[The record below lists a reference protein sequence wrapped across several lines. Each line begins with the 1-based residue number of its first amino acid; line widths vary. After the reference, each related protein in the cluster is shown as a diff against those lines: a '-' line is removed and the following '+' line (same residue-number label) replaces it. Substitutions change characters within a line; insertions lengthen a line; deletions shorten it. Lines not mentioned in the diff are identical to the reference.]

1 MNDGNANRGRRSR
14 TSIAMLALAAAALL
28 LEFGPHL
35 TPRLHAVLPG
45 LPVSVCVLA
54 MLLLFWRYQRR
65 MTRLAGDLAERVDAT
80 APQAATVQE
89 RRRIEGLG
97 AWIDSQGQ
105 CTEVAE
111 ALADEL
117 GLARE
122 EIEGRPIAEA
132 FGPAHEPAMHAA
144 VTEALAGR
152 VQRLRCTLLRANEAA
167 ATLLIELLPQTDA
180 VGEPA
185 GCRLAAFDVSQEQ
198 RALDAA
204 ERSERRMR
212 GIMNQIPVTVSYIDA
227 QGHYRYINHAQ
238 EVWLAKREDEVIGKH
253 VRDVVGPELWASIE
267 PHLSAALA
275 GQSIPLE
282 RQRMD
287 RTGNPV
293 WHSGRHVPDV
303 NDEGDVVGVYTVFFD
318 TTQRALAEQALRHSE
333 QELRVAKAA
342 AERASKAK
350 SEFLANMSH
359 EIRTPMNGV
368 LGLTELLLDT
378 PLNAQQRPFLETVRS
393 SGETLLSII
402 NDILDFSKIEAG
414 KLEIEALDFDL
425 YQAVEDVVQLMAPRA
440 HAKKLE
446 LACRIDDRLP
456 AAMRGDPYRL
466 RQVLSNL
473 LANAVKFTESGEVVV
488 DVGMNDAG
496 CLHIR
501 VRDTGIGISDE
512 ATKRL
517 FAPFAQ
523 ADGSTTRRFGGT
535 GLGLAIS
542 RHLVE
547 LMHGEIG
554 VESVPSQGST
564 FWFTLPLEQ
573 AQSLPAVPYPGE
585 LAGRR
590 VLVVDD
596 NATNAEILDYHAQ
609 AVGMRSATAVDGLA
623 GLQSL
628 RQAAREGNPFE
639 LAIID
644 MKMPRMDGLA
654 LATAVR
660 NDPALAGLR
669 IVLVTSLHSTD
680 ELARAREAGIS
691 AYLSKPVRRHELY
704 RALAQAVGGITDEP
718 VPATPAGSA
727 LRLNCR
733 VLMAEDNGVNQFV
746 ARNMLKSL
754 GCEFDIVPNGQEA
767 LAAVQRGGYDIVLM
781 DCQMPVMDGY
791 EATRQIRQWEQVSV
805 QAKRLP
811 IVALTANALVGDADI
826 CIEAGMDGH
835 LAKPY
840 TRMQLGALMA
850 RWLPPHR
857 VEGSVDAPRT
867 RPAPLVATAE
877 PAAAAAVTTSAA
889 LDAKALASIREL
901 DDGEGAILA
910 EVIGIFFDETPR
922 HLDSLR
928 NAVNAK
934 DAAELARVA
943 HAFKSASGNVGA
955 AGVVKLCRELE
966 RIGRSGELGDAP
978 PLLREIEQQVE
989 AVRPLLKKEIANT
1002 APKLAPLA
1010 SPQGGAQPFSGGR
1023 ATSEVPA

>member
-1 MNDGNANRGRRSR
+1 MRAL
-14 TSIAMLALAAAALL
+14 MLLLAA
-28 LEFGPHL
+28 
-35 TPRLHAVLPG
+35 TAVLMDFGARVVPG
-45 LPVSVCVLA
+45 LPSGWPASACALA
-54 MLLLFWRYQRR
+54 MLLVYLRGRPQRQNAVA
-65 MTRLAGDLAERVDAT
+65 LVGAVE
-80 APQAATVQE
+80 APASDEGE
-89 RRRIEGLG
+89 RRTIDGLG
-97 AWIDSQGQ
+97 AIIDAQGR
-105 CTEVAE
+105 CVAISAE
-111 ALADEL
+111 LADAL
-117 GLARE
+117 GVAPDSLA
-122 EIEGRPIAEA
+122 GLPITEA
-132 FGPAHEPAMHAA
+132 FGAALTSSVDAAM
-144 VTEALAGR
+144 
-152 VQRLRCTLLRANEAA
+152 AA
-167 ATLLIELLPQTDA
+167 ARSGKPSQVRCELQLGPRERQTLQIEFRPEVGAPGMVDGLRLLA
-180 VGEPA
+180 M
-185 GCRLAAFDVSQEQ
+185 DVTQEQ
-198 RALDAA
+198 RALDGAR
-204 ERSERRMR
+204 RSERRMR
-212 GIMNQIPVTVSYIDA
+212 SIMNQIPVTVSYIDA

-238 EVWLAKREDEVIGKH
+238 EVWLAKSEDEVIDKH
-253 VRDVVGPELWASIE
+253 VRDVVGPELWANIE
-267 PHLSAALA
+267 PHLNAALA

-282 RQRMD
+282 RQRVD
-287 RTGNPV
+287 RAGNPV

-303 NDEGDVVGVYTVFFD
+303 NDAGEVVGVYTVFFD

-333 QELRVAKAA
+333 QELRTAKAA
-342 AERASKAK
+342 AEHASKAK

-414 KLEIEALDFDL
+414 KLEIETLDFDL

-440 HAKKLE
+440 HAKQLE
-446 LACRIDDRLP
+446 LACRIDDHLP
-456 AAMRGDPYRL
+456 TAARGDPYRL

-488 DVGMNDAG
+488 SVGLNDVGR
-496 CLHIR
+496 LHIS
-501 VRDTGIGISDE
+501 VRDTGIGISNE
-512 ATKRL
+512 ARQRL

-542 RHLVE
+542 RHLVG

-554 VESVPSQGST
+554 VESTEGVGST

-596 NATNAEILDYHAQ
+596 NATNAEILDYHTQ
-609 AVGMRSATAVDGLA
+609 AVGMRCATAADGLA
-623 GLQSL
+623 GLEAL

-654 LATAVR
+654 LAAAVR
-660 NDPALAGLR
+660 ADPALAALR
-669 IVLVTSLHSTD
+669 VVLVTSLHSTD

-704 RALAQAVGGITDEP
+704 RALAQAVGG
-718 VPATPAGSA
+718 VATEQASVSSPGVA

-754 GCEFDIVPNGQEA
+754 GCEFDIVPNGQEG
-767 LAAVQRGGYDIVLM
+767 LAAAQRGGYDIVLM

-791 EATRQIRQWEQVSV
+791 EATRQIRLWEQASG
-805 QAKRLP
+805 QKHRLP
-811 IVALTANALVGDADI
+811 IVALTANALVGDADV
-826 CIEAGMDGH
+826 CIEAGMDEH

-840 TRMQLGALMA
+840 TRNQLGALMA
-850 RWLPPHR
+850 RWLPPHL

-867 RPAPLVATAE
+867 LPAPLTPNTE
-877 PAAAAAVTTSAA
+877 PAALTAVVAPA
-889 LDAKALASIREL
+889 LDAKALANIREL

-910 EVIGIFFDETPR
+910 EVIAIFFDETPR
-922 HLDSLR
+922 HLEGLR
-928 NAVNAK
+928 NAFSAK
-934 DAAELARVA
+934 DARELARVA

-955 AGVVKLCRELE
+955 TSVVKLCKELE
-966 RIGRSGELGDAP
+966 RVGRSGELADVP

-989 AVRPLLKKEIANT
+989 AVRPLLKAEMGT
-1002 APKLAPLA
+1002 
-1010 SPQGGAQPFSGGR
+1010 
-1023 ATSEVPA
+1023 PA

>member
-1 MNDGNANRGRRSR
+1 MKWL
-14 TSIAMLALAAAALL
+14 MVLLAAVALL
-28 LEFGPHL
+28 LDFGA
-35 TPRLHAVLPG
+35 RLVPG
-45 LPVSVCVLA
+45 LPTGWPASVCALA
-54 MLLLFWRYQRR
+54 MLLVFWRERA
-65 MTRLAGDLAERVDAT
+65 LVCAAAAGAAADVAVEAAAERRSID
-80 APQAATVQE
+80 
-89 RRRIEGLG
+89 GLG
-97 AWIDSQGQ
+97 AMVDAEGH
-105 CTEVAE
+105 CVAVSDG
-111 ALADEL
+111 LADAL
-117 GLARE
+117 GVPAQDLV
-122 EIEGRPIAEA
+122 GVPMAEA
-132 FGPAHEPAMHAA
+132 FGVALTSSVTAAMQDARD
-144 VTEALAGR
+144 GKPS
-152 VQRLRCTLLRANEAA
+152 RLRCALQLAGSERQTLQ
-167 ATLLIELLPQTDA
+167 IEFRRT
-180 VGEPA
+180 VGAPGVA
-185 GCRLAAFDVSQEQ
+185 GGLHLMAMDVTQEQ

-204 ERSERRMR
+204 RRSERRMR
-212 GIMNQIPVTVSYIDA
+212 AIMNQIPVTVSYIDA
-227 QGHYRYINHAQ
+227 ACRYRYINHAQ
-238 EVWLAKREDEVIGKH
+238 EVWLAKREDEVLGKH
-253 VRDVVGPELWASIE
+253 VQEVVGPELWANIE
-267 PHLSAALA
+267 PHLAQALA
-275 GQSIPLE
+275 GQSVPLE
-282 RQRMD
+282 RQRVD
-287 RTGNPV
+287 RAGNPV

-303 NDEGDVVGVYTVFFD
+303 NDEGEVVGVYTVFFD

-333 QELRVAKAA
+333 QELRTAKAA

-414 KLEIEALDFDL
+414 KLEIETLDFDL

-456 AAMRGDPYRL
+456 AATRGDPYRL
-466 RQVLSNL
+466 RQVLTNL

-488 DVGMNDAG
+488 SVGMNDAG
-496 CLHIR
+496 HMHVS
-501 VRDTGIGISDE
+501 VRDTGIGIAED

-542 RHLVE
+542 RHLID

-554 VESVPSQGST
+554 VESTPGQGST
-564 FWFTLPLEQ
+564 FWFTLPLEP

-609 AVGMRSATAVDGLA
+609 AVGMRSATASDGLA
-623 GLQSL
+623 GLQAL

-654 LATAVR
+654 LAAAVR

-680 ELARAREAGIS
+680 ELARARAAGIS

-704 RALAQAVGGITDEP
+704 RALAQAIGSAADEP
-718 VPATPAGSA
+718 AATTTTAGSA
-727 LRLNCR
+727 LRLHCR

-791 EATRQIRQWEQVSV
+791 EATRQIRQWEEVSA
-805 QAKRLP
+805 QTRRLP
-811 IVALTANALVGDADI
+811 IVALTANALVGDADV
-826 CIEAGMDGH
+826 CIAAGMDGH

-840 TRMQLGALMA
+840 TRLQLGALMA
-850 RWLPPHR
+850 RWLPAQL

-867 RPAPLVATAE
+867 RPAPLVQITA
-877 PAAAAAVTTSAA
+877 PAAVAEAPVAA

-922 HLDSLR
+922 HLDGLR
-928 NAVNAK
+928 SAVSAK
-934 DAAELARVA
+934 DATELARVA

-955 AGVVKLCRELE
+955 TSVVKLCRELE
-966 RIGRSGELGDAP
+966 RIGRSGQLADAP

-989 AVRPLLKKEIANT
+989 AVRPLLQKEI
-1002 APKLAPLA
+1002 
-1010 SPQGGAQPFSGGR
+1010 GQP
-1023 ATSEVPA
+1023 A

>member
-1 MNDGNANRGRRSR
+1 MTWLMLLLA
-14 TSIAMLALAAAALL
+14 ALALLFD
-28 LEFGPHL
+28 FGA
-35 TPRLHAVLPG
+35 RLVPG
-45 LPVSVCVLA
+45 LPAGWPASACAVA
-54 MLLLFWRYQRR
+54 MLVVFWR
-65 MTRLAGDLAERVDAT
+65 ARVQARAANPPTPDAQAT
-80 APQAATVQE
+80 DNAAPE
-89 RRRIEGLG
+89 RRTIDGLG
-97 AWIDSQGQ
+97 AMVDAQGI
-105 CTEVAE
+105 CIALSRE
-111 ALADEL
+111 LADAL
-117 GLARE
+117 GVEPQDIVGL
-122 EIEGRPIAEA
+122 PIAEA
-132 FGPAHEPAMHAA
+132 FGVALTASVTAAMQAAHDGKPS
-144 VTEALAGR
+144 
-152 VQRLRCTLLRANEAA
+152 RLRCALQQAGSERQTLQIEFRPEAGAPGVAGGLR
-167 ATLLIELLPQTDA
+167 LLA
-180 VGEPA
+180 M
-185 GCRLAAFDVSQEQ
+185 DVTQEQ

-204 ERSERRMR
+204 RRSERRMR
-212 GIMNQIPVTVSYIDA
+212 AIMNQIPVTVSYIDA
-227 QGHYRYINHAQ
+227 AGHYRYINHAQ
-238 EVWLAKREDEVIGKH
+238 EVWLAKSEDEVLGRH
-253 VRDVVGPELWASIE
+253 VRDVVGPELWANIE
-267 PHLSAALA
+267 PHLMQALA
-275 GQSIPLE
+275 GQSVPLE
-282 RQRMD
+282 RQRVD
-287 RTGNPV
+287 RAGNPV

-303 NDEGDVVGVYTVFFD
+303 NDEGEVVGVYTVFFD
-318 TTQRALAEQALRHSE
+318 TTQRALAEQALRT
-333 QELRVAKAA
+333 AKAA

-414 KLEIEALDFDL
+414 KLEIETLDFDL

-446 LACRIDDRLP
+446 LACRVDDRLP
-456 AAMRGDPYRL
+456 AAVRGDPYRF
-466 RQVLSNL
+466 RQVLTNL

-488 DVGMNDAG
+488 SVGMTDAG
-496 CLHIR
+496 RLHVT
-501 VRDTGIGISDE
+501 VRDTGIGIADD

-542 RHLVE
+542 RHLVD

-554 VESVPSQGST
+554 VESAPGQGST

-585 LAGRR
+585 LVGRR

-609 AVGMRSATAVDGLA
+609 AVGMRSATAGDGLA
-623 GLQSL
+623 GLQLL

-654 LATAVR
+654 LAAAVR

-704 RALAQAVGGITDEP
+704 RALAQAVNGAAVEQ
-718 VPATPAGSA
+718 ATVATSGSA

-767 LAAVQRGGYDIVLM
+767 LAAAQRGSYDIVLM

-791 EATRQIRQWEQVSV
+791 EATRQIRQWEEVSA
-805 QAKRLP
+805 QTKRLP
-811 IVALTANALVGDADI
+811 IVALTANALVGDADL
-826 CIEAGMDGH
+826 CIAAGMDGH

-840 TRMQLGALMA
+840 TRHQLGALMA
-850 RWLPPHR
+850 RWLPAQL

-867 RPAPLVATAE
+867 QPASLVHVTVPASLAE
-877 PAAAAAVTTSAA
+877 APVAA
-889 LDAKALASIREL
+889 LDTKALASIREL

-922 HLDSLR
+922 HLDGLR
-928 NAVNAK
+928 KAVDAK
-934 DAAELARVA
+934 DASELARVA

-955 AGVVKLCRELE
+955 GAVVKLCRELE
-966 RIGRSGELGDAP
+966 RIGRSGQLADAP

-989 AVRPLLKKEIANT
+989 AVRPLLKAEMGQA
-1002 APKLAPLA
+1002 A
-1010 SPQGGAQPFSGGR
+1010 
-1023 ATSEVPA
+1023 